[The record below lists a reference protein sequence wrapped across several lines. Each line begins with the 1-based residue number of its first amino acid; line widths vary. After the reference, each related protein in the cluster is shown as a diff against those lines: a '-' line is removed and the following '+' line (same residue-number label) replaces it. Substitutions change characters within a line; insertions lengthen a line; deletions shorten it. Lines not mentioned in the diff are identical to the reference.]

1 MTLYGRACTKL
12 RTLCGLAR
20 RAGVAY
26 KSFVY
31 WAHLEILWVF
41 LLEKKLLQF
50 GSVQL
55 VQVVGDGLV
64 CP

>member
-1 MTLYGRACTKL
+1 MYEVEDLV
-12 RTLCGLAR
+12 GLGHGV
-20 RAGVAY
+20 GVAY
-26 KSFVY
+26 KMLVY
-31 WAHLEILWVF
+31 WAHFEILWVF

>member
-1 MTLYGRACTKL
+1 M
-12 RTLCGLAR
+12 AR
-20 RAGVAY
+20 GAGVAY
-26 KSFVY
+26 KMLVY

-41 LLEKKLLQF
+41 LLEEKLLQL

-64 CP
+64 GP

>member
-1 MTLYGRACTKL
+1 MGRACTKL
-12 RTLCGLAR
+12 KLLCGLAR
-20 RAGVAY
+20 GAGVAY
-26 KSFVY
+26 KMLVY

-41 LLEKKLLQF
+41 LLEEKLLQL